1 MHCEQAE
8 FYEETFH
15 RPPSTL
21 HIPSRTL
28 NLPSHALHIFGGGGG
43 AAPELTAVFKLGSEP
58 VQYTL
63 GFGAGSGRHDGE
75 LEVAFV
81 DGKLVIAGQEEQPLT
96 PGTWTFAIHNSGGAG
111 ALNGISVTFEQ

>member
-1 MHCEQAE
+1 MPGYLQYSFVVPEGTGEIAIEVEVQAGGG
-8 FYEETFH
+8 
-15 RPPSTL
+15 L
-21 HIPSRTL
+21 
-28 NLPSHALHIFGGGGG
+28 FGGGGG